1 MESLEIGMT
10 WNASPYAPQS
20 DDSSREIETPDQRVL
35 LSTEDSR
42 AGPSN
47 AERDEK
53 GTATTTPDTLGTE
66 GREEFMKGGN
76 DTHETGGLVSKGLES
91 ITSKS
96 SKKRKMKLGIEED
109 ILNRFGPPRQSIRAR
124 IKVEFQ
130 TPPDPPKETV
140 NSPKSKKAKNLERS
154 VMTDPA
160 QVTKDLKMCKTDKR
174 RKRKKDSKSRTA
186 KKEKKSILTDIR
198 PSMMLTEDDIKAD
211 EIIAHRPVSLESMG
225 TAGAV
230 TKTNGRTLEQR
241 LQEKKRKD
249 RKIIVSEPKEDSD
262 ADIPLVEI
270 GSLDDPG
277 PIPVKRGIQ
286 SSTFARVMRLVADL
300 PRCEVRPKKTKRLVP
315 EHRPLVWAMV
325 SHIPG
330 PMLMVVTTRALRG
343 FALLSRLSIWTLP
356 APRSSFRLSARW
368 IPGTVNRPIVLGP
381 ALTCRRDACAHNAR
395 VIISHGQ
402 VTFYDK
408 R

>member
-1 MESLEIGMT
+1 
-10 WNASPYAPQS
+10 
-20 DDSSREIETPDQRVL
+20 
-35 LSTEDSR
+35 
-42 AGPSN
+42 
-47 AERDEK
+47 
-53 GTATTTPDTLGTE
+53 
-66 GREEFMKGGN
+66 MKGGN

-160 QVTKDLKMCKTDKR
+160 QVTKDLKMCKTDR
-174 RKRKKDSKSRTA
+174 GRKRKKDSKSRTA

-325 SHIPG
+325 SHTAAS
-330 PMLMVVTTRALRG
+330 MLMVVTTRALRG

-402 VTFYDK
+402 VTLYDN

>member
-10 WNASPYAPQS
+10 WNASPYAPPS
-20 DDSSREIETPDQRVL
+20 DDSSRQLGTPDQRVL
-35 LSTEDSR
+35 LSTESVR

-47 AERDEK
+47 AIQDHK
-53 GTATTTPDTLGTE
+53 NTATPTPDTLGTE
-66 GREEFMKGGN
+66 GREEFMKGGS
-76 DTHETGGLVSKGLES
+76 DTHETEGLVSKGLES

-96 SKKRKMKLGIEED
+96 SKKRKIKLGIEED
-109 ILNRFGPPRQSIRAR
+109 ILDRFGPPRQSVRAR

-130 TPPDPPKETV
+130 TPPEPPTEII
-140 NSPKSKKAKNLERS
+140 SPKSKKVKNLKRS

-160 QVTKDLKMCKTDKR
+160 QVSKDMEMCETYKGL
-174 RKRKKDSKSRTA
+174 KRKKDGKSRTV
-186 KKEKKSILTDIR
+186 KKEKQSIHTDIR

-230 TKTNGRTLEQR
+230 TNTNGRTLEQR
-241 LQEKKRKD
+241 LQGKKRKD

-270 GSLDDPG
+270 GTLDDPG

-286 SSTFARVMRLVADL
+286 ASTFARVMRLVADL
-300 PRCEVRPKKTKRLVP
+300 PRIEVKPKKTNRLVP
-315 EHRPLVWAMV
+315 DHRPLVWAMV

-330 PMLMVVTTRALRG
+330 SMLMIVTTRALRG
-343 FALLSRLSIWTLP
+343 STLLSSFSIWTLP
-356 APRSSFRLSARW
+356 APRSSFRLFARW
-368 IPGTVNRPIVLGP
+368 ISGTVSRPILLDP
-381 ALTCRRDACAHNAR
+381 ALTNRRDACAHNAR
-395 VIISHGQ
+395 VIISHG
-402 VTFYDK
+402 
-408 R
+408 

>member
-10 WNASPYAPQS
+10 WNASPYAPRS
-20 DDSSREIETPDQRVL
+20 DDSSRQLGTLDQRVL
-35 LSTEDSR
+35 MSTEDSR

-47 AERDEK
+47 AIQDHE
-53 GTATTTPDTLGTE
+53 GTATPTSDMLDTV
-66 GREEFMKGGN
+66 GREEFMKGGG
-76 DTHETGGLVSKGLES
+76 DTHETEGLVSKGLES

-96 SKKRKMKLGIEED
+96 SKKRKIKLGIEED
-109 ILNRFGPPRQSIRAR
+109 ILDRFGPPRQSVRAR

-140 NSPKSKKAKNLERS
+140 HSPKSKKAKNLERS
-154 VMTDPA
+154 AITDPA
-160 QVTKDLKMCKTDKR
+160 QVTKDLKMCKTDKG
-174 RKRKKDSKSRTA
+174 RKRKKDSTSRNA

-225 TAGAV
+225 TAGSV

-277 PIPVKRGIQ
+277 PIPVKRGIR

-300 PRCEVRPKKTKRLVP
+300 PRIEVKPKNMKRLVP
-315 EHRPLVWAMV
+315 DHRPLVWAMV
-325 SHIPG
+325 SQTTASV
-330 PMLMVVTTRALRG
+330 LMVVTTRALRG
-343 FALLSRLSIWTLP
+343 STLLSSFSIWTLP
-356 APRSSFRLSARW
+356 APRSSFRLFARW
-368 IPGTVNRPIVLGP
+368 FPGTVSRPILLDT
-381 ALTCRRDACAHNAR
+381 ALTNRRDACAHNAR
-395 VIISHGQ
+395 VIISHG
-402 VTFYDK
+402 
-408 R
+408 